1 MTHLYTLKWDDHQKH
16 VTSTIH
22 NMREDSDFFDVTLM
36 GDDNCKIQAHKVIL
50 SAGSSSFRYILKGS
64 NHSHPLIY
72 MNGIKPKILNNVVS
86 FIYEG
91 KVEIPLEDV
100 KEFLGIAK
108 DMKIIGLG
116 NVEFQ
121 ASQNYISNEFVQ
133 ENVFEDIR
141 ENILDSKDYNIVI
154 NLSEEEFKIELNCDT
169 QEGWIK
175 ETQNMVENKN
185 IDYFLQNGNKQL
197 EVKINQRHKTWIC
210 SKGSG
215 RGTSFK
221 CESCGKMCNDNFVN
235 NVKVRLAH
243 MNRDKQILCTRTF
256 CRLLFQTKDK
266 KLTHTQSCFIMCK
279 TENCEKQF
287 TQESKYKAH
296 VRGHLKPSNPTK
308 TSNPT
313 KALNVTKT
321 KNATKTLNAITF
333 THIDMDKTVETL
345 KSIWE
350 TINT

>member
-91 KVEIPLEDV
+91 KVDIPLEDV

-108 DMKIIGLG
+108 DMDIIGLE

-121 ASQNYISNEFVQ
+121 ASQNYISNKFVQ
-133 ENVFEDIR
+133 KNVFEDIT
-141 ENILDSKDYNIVI
+141 ENIMDIKDDNIVI
-154 NLSEEEFKIELNCDT
+154 NLSEEELKMMYFDT
-169 QEGWIK
+169 QDGWVT
-175 ETQNMVENKN
+175 ETQNMVESKN
-185 IDYFLQNGNKQL
+185 INNALRNDDDQFK
-197 EVKINQRHKTWIC
+197 VKINKKHIKRNC
-210 SKGSG
+210 SKGSS
-215 RGTSFK
+215 RRTSFQ
-221 CESCGKMCNDNFVN
+221 CENCGKLFNDNFH
-235 NVKVRLAH
+235 KMRHVRLAH
-243 MNRDKQILCTRTF
+243 LNRDKQIPCSRTF
-256 CRLLFQTKDK
+256 CRLLFKTKDM
-266 KLTHTQSCFIMCK
+266 KLKHTQTCFLMCK
-279 TENCEKQF
+279 VENCEKQF
-287 TQESKYKAH
+287 TRESKYKAH
-296 VRGHLKPSNPTK
+296 VRGHLKPLNPSKTSNHTK
-308 TSNPT
+308 TSNPAKT
-313 KALNVTKT
+313 SNAMPFTPVDKDKA
-321 KNATKTLNAITF
+321 A
-333 THIDMDKTVETL
+333 ERL

-350 TINT
+350 TINA